1 MKIVRIVLR
10 VLLCL
15 VLLLPILGTLGVFP
29 EPTADLYTPNGWAFM
44 QALMAS
50 GYMMP
55 LLGILCAV
63 VFVLTA
69 MNKTALAAV
78 LLAPMT
84 VNVIAFH
91 AFVDTGIL
99 HPAASLGILLFALN
113 AFFLWDN
120 RATYR
125 ALW

>member
-10 VLLCL
+10 LLLCL
-15 VLLLPILGTLGVFP
+15 LLLIPILGTLGVFP
-29 EPTADLYTPNGWAFM
+29 EPTADLYTQNGWAFM
-44 QALMAS
+44 SALMAS

-69 MNKTALAAV
+69 INKTALGAV
-78 LLAPMT
+78 LLAPLT
-84 VNVIAFH
+84 VNVIGFH
-91 AFVDTGIL
+91 AFVDTGL
-99 HPAASLGILLFALN
+99 FSPSATLGILLLFLN

-120 RATYR
+120 RATYKT
-125 ALW
+125 LW

>member
-1 MKIVRIVLR
+1 MKTLRIVLR
-10 VLLCL
+10 ILLCL
-15 VLLLPILGTLGVFP
+15 LLAIPVLGTAGVFP
-29 EPTADLYTPNGWAFM
+29 APTADLYTPNGWAFM
-44 QALMAS
+44 SALMGS

-55 LLGILCAV
+55 LLGTLSAV
-63 VFVLTA
+63 VIILTA
-69 MNKTALAAV
+69 INKTPLAAV

-91 AFVDTGIL
+91 TFVDTGFFTPNAL
-99 HPAASLGILLFALN
+99 LGILLLILN

-125 ALW
+125 SLW